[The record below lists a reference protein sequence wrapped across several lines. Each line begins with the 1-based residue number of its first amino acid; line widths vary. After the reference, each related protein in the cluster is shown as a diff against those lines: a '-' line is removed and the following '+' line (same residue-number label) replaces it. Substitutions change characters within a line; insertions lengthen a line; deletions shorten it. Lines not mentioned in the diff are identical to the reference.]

1 MSSRRSLPP
10 LQTRPAATSAC
21 TPATKRSMGSTLDA
35 RFRGA
40 SATSR
45 AARTISASETPSAFA
60 RCRRSRSWRS
70 SMYSCL
76 RTLAIYI
83 IYITSRMNAMA
94 LVAFDLDGTLEDSR
108 PDMVAAVDRVRREL
122 GLPPRTYD
130 ASVAWVNQGMPQLY
144 AKCFDDFAGPAA
156 EVQERYLRAYEE
168 GICEA
173 TRPYP
178 GIAAALDVLAG
189 EATLAVVTN
198 KPHRHSQLLLERLGL
213 LVHFALIVGEEDTP
227 EPKPSPKALA

>member
-1 MSSRRSLPP
+1 MS
-10 LQTRPAATSAC
+10 
-21 TPATKRSMGSTLDA
+21 
-35 RFRGA
+35 
-40 SATSR
+40 
-45 AARTISASETPSAFA
+45 
-60 RCRRSRSWRS
+60 
-70 SMYSCL
+70 
-76 RTLAIYI
+76 
-83 IYITSRMNAMA
+83 

-122 GLPPRTYD
+122 GLPPRAFE

-144 AKCFDDFAGPAA
+144 AKCFDDFAGPVA
-156 EVQERYLRAYEE
+156 EIQQRYLRAYEE

-178 GIAAALDVLAG
+178 GIAEALDVLAG

-213 LVHFALIVGEEDTP
+213 LVHFAIIVGEEDTP
-227 EPKPSPKALA
+227 EPKPSPKALACAVDAIHPSGAIVMVGDSRGDVRMANTYGARAVWCAYGYYSRADLGDLLPDRIAESSTRLAETVLELL